1 MCGWQIE
8 RKKVGTLFVPN
19 TIQLKRGGGLI
30 FIGLLQNLLN
40 IYCNN
45 VMKYCGRAYHSD
57 RVPTTR
63 AYIYSRWT
71 KGRLSRVVLY

>member
-8 RKKVGTLFVPN
+8 RKKVGTFW
-19 TIQLKRGGGLI
+19 GLI

-40 IYCNN
+40 IYCNK
-45 VMKYCGRAYHSD
+45 VMKYCGRTYHSD

-63 AYIYSRWT
+63 ACIYSQWT